1 MMRNAVRKI
10 HEIGKLK
17 HVGIAALDIDGAI
30 EFYENTMTSKVT
42 PKKVFPNHLLRS
54 GNRYDLDHVTNSCK
68 QFY

>member
-1 MMRNAVRKI
+1 MLRNTVRKL

-42 PKKVFPNHLLRS
+42 PKKVFPNH
-54 GNRYDLDHVTNSCK
+54 GV
-68 QFY
+68 QAGEIF

>member
-1 MMRNAVRKI
+1 MMRNTVRKL

-42 PKKVFPNHLLRS
+42 PKKVFPNHGVQAGEILRP
-54 GNRYDLDHVTNSCK
+54 T
-68 QFY
+68 